1 VRAPAR
7 VRLVALALAG
17 SFAVSGCYTLAE
29 PSFDPGNRRDI
40 LQEIILRGIV
50 ASEPIAG
57 ATACDDRDLVGN
69 TLHLTAR
76 MPDEEE
82 ARDVYIHIY
91 REKYWEESIEEVD
104 RCQAVYQAA
113 HPDSVITRFDIP
125 TYRVFGADW
134 SDELAEQLMIALE
147 EASQA
152 GI

>member
-1 VRAPAR
+1 MLPSAR
-7 VRLVALALAG
+7 IRFVALALAG
-17 SFAVSGCYTLAE
+17 AIVLSGCYTLAE

-40 LQEIILRGIV
+40 LQEIMLRGIV

-57 ATACDDRDLVGN
+57 TTACGDRDLVGN
-69 TLHLTAR
+69 TLYLTAR
-76 MPDEEE
+76 MPDEDE

-91 REKYWEESIEEVD
+91 RERSWEDSIEEVD

-113 HPDSVITRFDIP
+113 NPDSVITRFDIP